1 MPRPRVFQRGRMMLA
16 TSVDPDTYYAVVEL
30 ARKEGVPVSELLRR
44 WIMEKLSERPAEVI
58 RSA

>member
-1 MPRPRVFQRGRMMLA
+1 MVLA

-30 ARKEGVPVSELLRR
+30 ARREGVPVSELLRR

-58 RSA
+58 QSA